1 MDILSIIGALNNAAE
16 LKRVGESVAE
26 QFQPVGQAMDSARMG
41 MADFFGDTKTMID
54 EGDASEYTVMDEK
67 AFNDRMGNIAK
78 ASAGLS
84 QMPEIK
90 PGVLSPQVISSPAP
104 MGQAPNPY
112 QPVDYGTM
120 QYGQPMQS
128 GIGSAPTMEQILKAL
143 QSRGQ

>member
-54 EGDASEYTVMDEK
+54 EGDASEYTVMDK
-67 AFNDRMGNIAK
+67 QAFNDRMSNIAK
-78 ASAGLS
+78 ASAGMA
-84 QMPEIK
+84 QMPETK

-120 QYGQPMQS
+120 PYQQG
-128 GIGSAPTMEQILKAL
+128 GIGRAPSMEEILKAL

>member
-1 MDILSIIGALNNAAE
+1 MMDILSMLQMLDQADSINRIGQGISQQ
-16 LKRVGESVAE
+16 V
-26 QFQPVGQAMDSARMG
+26 QPISDAMDRGRMK
-41 MADFFGDTKTMID
+41 MADFFGDTKTMVD

-78 ASAGLS
+78 ASAGLA
-84 QMPEIK
+84 QMPEMK

-112 QPVDYGTM
+112 APVNYGTM
-120 QYGQPMQS
+120 PYQQG
-128 GIGSAPTMEQILKAL
+128 GIGRAPSMEEILKAL

>member
-1 MDILSIIGALNNAAE
+1 MNIDILDYLKQMQDAGSSIRG
-16 LKRVGESVAE
+16 
-26 QFQPVGQAMDSARMG
+26 G

-78 ASAGLS
+78 AGAGLS

-120 QYGQPMQS
+120 PYQQG
-128 GIGSAPTMEQILKAL
+128 GIGRAPSMEEILKAL

>member
-1 MDILSIIGALNNAAE
+1 MDILSMLQMLDQADSINRIGQNISQQVQSGREGLAN
-16 LKRVGESVAE
+16 
-26 QFQPVGQAMDSARMG
+26 
-41 MADFFGDTKTMID
+41 FFGDTKTMVD

-90 PGVLSPQVISSPAP
+90 PGVLSPQVMSSPAP

-112 QPVDYGTM
+112 APVNYGTM
-120 QYGQPMQS
+120 PYQEG
-128 GIGSAPTMEQILKAL
+128 GIGRAPSMEEILKAL

>member
-41 MADFFGDTKTMID
+41 MADFFGDTKMVAD
-54 EGDASEYTVMDEK
+54 EGYDSVSKEIDQK
-67 AFNDRMGNIAK
+67 AFNDRMSNIAK
-78 ASAGLS
+78 ASAGLA
-84 QMPEIK
+84 QMPETK

-112 QPVDYGTM
+112 QPVEYGTM
-120 QYGQPMQS
+120 PYQQG
-128 GIGSAPTMEQILKAL
+128 GIGRAPSMEEILKAL

>member
-26 QFQPVGQAMDSARMG
+26 LYGPVAETMDSARMG
-41 MADFFGDTKTMID
+41 MADLFGDTKTMID
-54 EGDASEYTVMDEK
+54 DGDASEYTVMDK
-67 AFNDRMGNIAK
+67 QAFNDRMGNIAK

-112 QPVDYGTM
+112 APADYGTM
-120 QYGQPMQS
+120 QYQS
-128 GIGSAPTMEQILKAL
+128 GGIGRAPSMEEILKAL

>member
-16 LKRVGESVAE
+16 LKRVGESVSELYGPVAE
-26 QFQPVGQAMDSARMG
+26 TMDSARMG

-54 EGDASEYTVMDEK
+54 EGDASEYTVMDK
-67 AFNDRMGNIAK
+67 QAFNDRMGNIAK

-112 QPVDYGTM
+112 QPVDYGTIPY
-120 QYGQPMQS
+120 QQG
-128 GIGSAPTMEQILKAL
+128 GIGRAPSMEEILKAL

>member
-16 LKRVGESVAE
+16 LKRVGESVSELYGPVAE
-26 QFQPVGQAMDSARMG
+26 TMDSARMG

-54 EGDASEYTVMDEK
+54 EGDASEYTVMDEQ

-120 QYGQPMQS
+120 PYQQG
-128 GIGSAPTMEQILKAL
+128 GIGRAPSMEEILKAL

>member
-54 EGDASEYTVMDEK
+54 EGDASEYTVMDK
-67 AFNDRMGNIAK
+67 QAFNDRMSNIAK
-78 ASAGLS
+78 ASAGLA
-84 QMPEIK
+84 QMPETK

-120 QYGQPMQS
+120 PYQQG
-128 GIGSAPTMEQILKAL
+128 GIGRAPSMEEILKAL